1 MGAVCCG
8 FSPLVGRP
16 SGGVYWCSGWLA
28 GGLGTTTEA
37 EERKI
42 ILYTQFIIYLEL
54 MKTLLLCL
62 ISCLCSAAAFSQSF
76 QGTWDG
82 SFTYYMGSTRLP
94 SPGSD
99 VPLILKFELN
109 TDSSYKITSITNR
122 GYDEVTC
129 SIFCRKQNGDTVVLQ
144 EMRVIKGTQEAH
156 DLMIMTLK
164 IMTRKKSTYLEG
176 TWAYSS
182 SQDIPRGEISVY
194 KKK

>member
-1 MGAVCCG
+1 M
-8 FSPLVGRP
+8 
-16 SGGVYWCSGWLA
+16 
-28 GGLGTTTEA
+28 
-37 EERKI
+37 
-42 ILYTQFIIYLEL
+42 
-54 MKTLLLCL
+54 
-62 ISCLCSAAAFSQSF
+62 ISCLFSVAAFSQSL

-99 VPLILKFELN
+99 VPLILKFEFN
-109 TDSSYKITSITNR
+109 TDSSYKVTSITNR

-129 SIFCRKQNGDTVVLQ
+129 SVFCRKLSVDSVVLQ
-144 EMRVIKGTQEAH
+144 EMRVIKRTQEASS
-156 DLMIMTLK
+156 LLIMTLK

-182 SQDIPRGEISVY
+182 SPGIPRGEISVY